1 VNFVGGASSGTSYH
15 SPRDRKNGD
24 KKMSKIDTTVG
35 QLVDMIE
42 RGELRLPEMQR
53 RYVWTSTRVRDLFDS
68 LYRGYPSGTVLVW
81 DTDAEQPARDLSV
94 GQQASPFAQFKL
106 LLDGQQRL
114 TSLSAV
120 IRGEPVN
127 VRNRKR
133 PIQIAFNLDHPE
145 GSPEESEEVEDDTE
159 TLSDDGNDIPEDAD
173 DLEPGPEAG
182 SVIDRINKR
191 VFSVASK
198 QLLRR
203 SNWINVSD
211 VFADGSSDW
220 DFLQNLVDSPADPKY
235 NLYSQRLQKLR
246 QINKYPYVMQVLD
259 RNLSYEEVTDIFV
272 RVNSLG
278 MKLRGSDLA
287 LAQITAKWQNSL
299 PLFEGFSEECEEN
312 GFTIDVGLLVRL
324 MVVFATKQSRFK
336 TVTSIP
342 LEVMQESWD
351 KAKEGMRF
359 ALNFLRSNAGVEN
372 ERLLA
377 SPMLIIPISVYGV
390 LKSGDLESGAEGE
403 ILRWLFGANAKSH
416 YSTSTETTLDSDLSI
431 LFRGGTFAD
440 LIVPVKQTYG
450 RLHVEP
456 GELKGR
462 GIRSPLFAMMYL
474 ALKYGGARDWK
485 TGLGL
490 SFGHQGTQHYI
501 EYHHI
506 FPKSLL
512 KKAGYEKSEI
522 NAISNM
528 AFISGRANR
537 SISNK
542 EPVDYLPKIID
553 QRGEVALT
561 SQFISLDKN
570 LWKVA
575 NYRDFL
581 SNRRERLAKEINDF
595 VDRSCENGSVISE
608 SVVDSNGE

>member
-1 VNFVGGASSGTSYH
+1 
-15 SPRDRKNGD
+15 
-24 KKMSKIDTTVG
+24 MSKIDTTVG
-35 QLVDMIE
+35 HLVDMIE

-68 LYRGYPSGTVLVW
+68 LYRGYPSGTILVW
-81 DTDAEQPARDLSV
+81 DTDAEQPSRDLSV
-94 GQQASPFAQFKL
+94 DQQASPFARFKL

-120 IRGEPVN
+120 IRGEPVT

-133 PIQIAFNLDHPE
+133 PIQIAFNVDHPE

-159 TLSDDGNDIPEDAD
+159 SLTDDGNDVPEDAD
-173 DLEPGPEAG
+173 DIEPGPEAN

-203 SNWINVSD
+203 PNWINVSE
-211 VFADGSSDW
+211 VFADGSTDW
-220 DFLQNLVDSPADPKY
+220 EFLQHLVESPADPKY
-235 NLYSQRLQKLR
+235 NLYSERLQKLR
-246 QINKYPYVMQVLD
+246 QIKKYPYVMQVLD
-259 RNLSYEEVTDIFV
+259 RDLSYEEVTDIFV

-278 MKLRGSDLA
+278 VKLRGSDLA

-299 PLFEGFSEECEEN
+299 PLFEEFSEECEDS
-312 GFTIDVGLLVRL
+312 GFTIDVGLLIRI

-342 LEVMQESWD
+342 LETMQESWE
-351 KAKEGMRF
+351 KAKEGVRF
-359 ALNFLRSNAGVEN
+359 ALNFLRSNAGIEN

-377 SPMLIIPISVYGV
+377 SPMLIIPIAVYGV
-390 LKSGDLESGAEGE
+390 LNDGNLESGSESE

-416 YSTSTETTLDSDLSI
+416 YSGSAETTLDVDLWV
-431 LFRGGTFAD
+431 LFRGGTFSN
-440 LIVPVKQTYG
+440 LIVPIEQTYG

-474 ALKYGGARDWK
+474 ALKHGGARDWK

-490 SFGHQGTQHYI
+490 SLAHQGTQHYI

-512 KKAGYEKSEI
+512 KKAGYEKSEM

-537 SISNK
+537 TISNK
-542 EPVDYLPKIID
+542 RPIDYLPKIID
-553 QRGEVALT
+553 LRGEEALT
-561 SQFISLDKN
+561 SQHISLDKE
-570 LWKVA
+570 LWEID

-581 SNRRERLAKEINDF
+581 ADRRERLAMEINDF
-595 VDRSCENGSVISE
+595 VNRTCANGGVIE
-608 SVVDSNGE
+608 SIAVSDH

>member
-1 VNFVGGASSGTSYH
+1 
-15 SPRDRKNGD
+15 
-24 KKMSKIDTTVG
+24 MSKIDTTVG

-53 RYVWTSTRVRDLFDS
+53 RYVWTATRVRDLFDS

-81 DTDAEQPARDLSV
+81 DTDAEQPSRDLSV
-94 GQQASPFAQFKL
+94 DQKESPFARFKL

-120 IRGEPVN
+120 IRGEPVR

-133 PIQIAFNLDHPE
+133 PIQIAFNLNHPE
-145 GSPEESEEVEDDTE
+145 GSPEESEEVEDD
-159 TLSDDGNDIPEDAD
+159 SDIISGTNDDVPEDAD
-173 DLEPGPEAG
+173 DLELGPEQS
-182 SVIDRINKR
+182 SVIGRINKR

-203 SNWINVSD
+203 PNWINVSD
-211 VFADGSSDW
+211 VFAEGSADW
-220 DFLQNLVDSPADPKY
+220 DFIKHLVDSPADPKY
-235 NLYSQRLQKLR
+235 NLYSERLQKLR
-246 QINKYPYVMQVLD
+246 QIKRYQYVMQVLD
-259 RNLSYEEVTDIFV
+259 RDLSYEEVTDIFV

-299 PLFEGFSEECEEN
+299 PLFEEFSEECDES
-312 GFTIDVGLLVRL
+312 GFSVDVGLLVRV

-342 LEVMQESWD
+342 LETMQASWD
-351 KAKEGMRF
+351 KAKDGMRF
-359 ALNFLRSNAGVEN
+359 ALNFLRSNAGIEN

-377 SPMLIIPISVYGV
+377 SPMQVIPIAVYGV
-390 LKSGDLESGAEGE
+390 LKSGDLESGDEGQM
-403 ILRWLFGANAKSH
+403 LRWLYGANAKSH
-416 YSTSTETTLDSDLSI
+416 YSGSSETTLDADLSI
-431 LFRGGTFAD
+431 LFRGGSFSD
-440 LIVPVKQTYG
+440 LTAIINQTYG

-462 GIRSPLFAMMYL
+462 GVRSPLFAMMYL

-490 SFGHQGTQHYI
+490 SLAHQGTQHYI
-501 EYHHI
+501 EYHHV

-512 KKAGYEKSEI
+512 KKAGYEKSEM

-542 EPVDYLPKIID
+542 RPVDYLPGIVE
-553 QRGEVALT
+553 QRGEEALS
-561 SQFISLDKN
+561 SQHISFDKK
-570 LWKVA
+570 LWEID

-581 SNRRERLAKEINDF
+581 ADRRERLAKEINAF
-595 VDRSCENGSVISE
+595 VDRTCENGGVIE
-608 SVVDSNGE
+608 TVIMAD

>member
-1 VNFVGGASSGTSYH
+1 
-15 SPRDRKNGD
+15 
-24 KKMSKIDTTVG
+24 MSKIDTTVG

-68 LYRGYPSGTVLVW
+68 LYRNYPSGTVLVW
-81 DTDAEQPARDLSV
+81 DTDAEQPARDLAV
-94 GQQASPFAQFKL
+94 GQQASPFERFRL

-120 IRGEPVN
+120 LRGEPIS

-145 GSPEESEEVEDDTE
+145 GSPVESEEIEDDNSSSPDE
-159 TLSDDGNDIPEDAD
+159 SNDVPEDAD
-173 DLEPGPEAG
+173 DIENGPENESE
-182 SVIDRINKR
+182 SVIDRINQR

-198 QLLRR
+198 QILRQP
-203 SNWINVSD
+203 NWINVSD
-211 VFADGSSDW
+211 VFIDGSSDW
-220 DFLQNLVDSPADPKY
+220 DFIKRLVDSPEDPKF
-235 NLYSQRLQKLR
+235 NLYSERLQKLR
-246 QINKYPYVMQVLD
+246 RIRQYPYVMQVLD
-259 RNLSYEEVTDIFV
+259 RSLSYEEVTDIFV

-287 LAQITAKWQNSL
+287 LAQITAKWQKSL
-299 PLFEGFSEECEEN
+299 PIFEEFSEECEEF
-312 GFTIDVGLLVRL
+312 GFTIDVGLLIRV

-342 LEVMQESWD
+342 LGTMQKSWE

-359 ALNFLRSNAGVEN
+359 ALNFLRSNAGIEN

-377 SPMLIIPISVYGV
+377 SPMLIIPIAVYGV
-390 LKSGDLESGAEGE
+390 LRSSDLETGTEGE
-403 ILRWLFGANAKSH
+403 ILRWLFGANSKSH
-416 YSTSTETTLDSDLSI
+416 YSTSTETTLDSDLAV
-431 LFRGGTFAD
+431 LFRGGPFSD
-440 LIVPVKQTYG
+440 LLVPIEQTYG
-450 RLHVEP
+450 RSHVEP

-474 ALKYGGARDWK
+474 ALKHGGAKDWK

-490 SFGHQGTQHYI
+490 SLAHQGTQHYI

-537 SISNK
+537 NISNK
-542 EPVDYLPKIID
+542 EPVNYLPKIIE
-553 QRGEVALT
+553 QRGEEALT
-561 SQFISLDKN
+561 SQHISLDKS
-570 LWKVA
+570 LWEID

-581 SNRRERLAKEINDF
+581 ADRRERLAKEINDF
-595 VDRSCENGSVISE
+595 VDRTCENGGVIE
-608 SVVDSNGE
+608 STAAKNS